1 VTTIPFT
8 IARDGRI
15 SLDVLDV
22 TGRRVAVI
30 HEGFITAG
38 DHSMNFN
45 ASHLASG
52 IYVLR
57 LQADGVQRIQKMVLM
72 K

>member
-1 VTTIPFT
+1 M
-8 IARDGRI
+8 D
-15 SLDVLDV
+15 
-22 TGRRVAVI
+22 
-30 HEGFITAG
+30 
-38 DHSMNFN
+38 FN